1 MLIFNF
7 FSLLNFKNLN
17 ALLIY
22 LAGDSDLPG
31 SPLIQRIFHCLK
43 SQESDSDCSTYSD
56 LKGRNSYKSKTL
68 DFGQLNGY
76 EIERECNQ
84 HRTPNSV
91 RKVSL
96 HHTDLNYVTGAVAKF
111 RSLVHLEL
119 SHNKIKFISCQLAEL
134 HKLKVL
140 DLSYNE
146 LDEIPMA
153 VLLMESLET
162 LNVKHNQIQYLPTG
176 LLELTSLRTLECEDN
191 PILAPPPDVCCL
203 GAQYIFRALRDQRSK
218 INLLGDF
225 KPYYSTEKKVTLEPL
240 FKLCT
245 DFVVRRGIDY
255 KTMSTIPPK
264 IKNFLNLVK
273 SSNETRF
280 HPIMKCSKCRGYF
293 SQRHLFLN
301 HLCDQLRRL

>member
-1 MLIFNF
+1 MNV
-7 FSLLNFKNLN
+7 
-17 ALLIY
+17 LLIY
-22 LAGDSDLPG
+22 LALDSDTSG
-31 SPLIQRIFHCLK
+31 SHLIQRVFHCLK
-43 SQESDSDCSTYSD
+43 SQESDSDHSTYSD
-56 LKGRNSYKSKTL
+56 VKGKNSYKSKTL
-68 DFGQLNGY
+68 DFGQLDVS

-84 HRTPNSV
+84 HRAPNSV

-140 DLSYNE
+140 DLSFNE

-153 VLLMESLET
+153 ILLMESLET
-162 LNVKHNQIQYLPTG
+162 LNVKHNQIEYLPTG
-176 LLELTSLRTLECEDN
+176 LLELTNLRTLECEDN

-203 GAQYIFRALRDQRSK
+203 GVNYIFRALRDQRSK

-225 KPYYSTEKKVTLEPL
+225 KPYYSTDKKVTLEPL

-255 KTMSTIPPK
+255 NTMSTIPPK

-280 HPIMKCSKCRGYF
+280 HPIMKCAKCRGYF

-301 HLCDQLRRL
+301 HLCDQLRRV